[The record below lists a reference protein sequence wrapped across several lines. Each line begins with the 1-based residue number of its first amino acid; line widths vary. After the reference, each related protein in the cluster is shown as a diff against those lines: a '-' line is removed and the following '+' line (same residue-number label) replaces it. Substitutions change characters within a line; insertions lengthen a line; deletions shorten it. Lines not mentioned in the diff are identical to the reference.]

1 MKQANTIPRRRL
13 FAAGRIP
20 AKRPSVDR
28 LMALA
33 DALDGA
39 ELRLTHLPLP
49 AVPKEAA

>member
-1 MKQANTIPRRRL
+1 MSEANTLPRRRL

-28 LMALA
+28 IMALA

-39 ELRLTHLPLP
+39 DLRLAHFPLP
-49 AVPKEAA
+49 AAPKEAA